1 MNQYGGPSMNP
12 FPGGMQPNGFAQ
24 YPPPQQQQQFQQQ
37 PQGMQYGYA
46 SPAQQAPI
54 PSFPDPNA
62 FAHMF
67 KQHLSSLTFNSKPI
81 ITNLT
86 VIAMENANSMAN
98 VVAQCLEEHIMMVSP
113 ILLRLAWYDLT
124 LTLLLTLPPDDLGLI
139 PYCCFTLFLSFCLYL
154 TKSLSSLET

>member
-1 MNQYGGPSMNP
+1 MNQYGGPPMNS
-12 FPGGMQPNGFAQ
+12 FPGGMQPNGYAQ
-24 YPPPQQQQQFQQQ
+24 YATPPPPPPQQQQFQQ
-37 PQGMQYGYA
+37 PQTMQYGFA
-46 SPAQQAPI
+46 SPPQQAPI

-98 VVAQCLEEHIMMVSP
+98 IVAQCLEEHIMMVS
-113 ILLRLAWYDLT
+113 
-124 LTLLLTLPPDDLGLI
+124 
-139 PYCCFTLFLSFCLYL
+139 S
-154 TKSLSSLET
+154 K

>member
-12 FPGGMQPNGFAQ
+12 IPGGPNGFAQ
-24 YPPPQQQQQFQQQ
+24 YPPPQQQYQQQFQQQ
-37 PQGMQYGYA
+37 PQVMQYGFA
-46 SPAQQAPI
+46 PPAQQAHVS
-54 PSFPDPNA
+54 SFPDPNA

-98 VVAQCLEEHIMMVSP
+98 VVAQCLEEHIMMVSL
-113 ILLRLAWYDLT
+113 IL
-124 LTLLLTLPPDDLGLI
+124 
-139 PYCCFTLFLSFCLYL
+139 
-154 TKSLSSLET
+154 

>member
-1 MNQYGGPSMNP
+1 MNQYGGPPMNP
-12 FPGGMQPNGFAQ
+12 FPSGMQPNGYAQ
-24 YPPPQQQQQFQQQ
+24 YPPPPHQQQQFQQQ
-37 PQGMQYGYA
+37 PQAMQYGFA
-46 SPAQQAPI
+46 SPAQQAPM

-98 VVAQCLEEHIMMVSP
+98 VVAQCLEEHIMMVS
-113 ILLRLAWYDLT
+113 IIFLK
-124 LTLLLTLPPDDLGLI
+124 I
-139 PYCCFTLFLSFCLYL
+139 SCFD
-154 TKSLSSLET
+154 